1 MYSAISPTERLVTAL
16 ISGTSAP
23 PLTLGIYAQ
32 ATTEGDRTA
41 ADLLGELL
49 EADDG
54 QAETDPT
61 KNPPKP
67 TKTHQNPGK
76 PS

>member
-1 MYSAISPTERLVTAL
+1 VKTAQARLGH
-16 ISGTSAP
+16 SDP
-23 PLTLGIYAQ
+23 RLTLGIYAQ

-54 QAETDPT
+54 QAENDAT
-61 KNPPKP
+61 KDAARHERG
-67 TKTHQNPGK
+67 TI
-76 PS
+76 S

>member
-1 MYSAISPTERLVTAL
+1 MAT
-16 ISGTSAP
+16 
-23 PLTLGIYAQ
+23 TLNIYAQ

-54 QAETDPT
+54 LADADPT
-61 KNPPKP
+61 KSAARHGRG
-67 TKTHQNPGK
+67 TV
-76 PS
+76 S